1 MGVKSHACI
10 PLPHTSMEKNKS
22 ISGSSEFQS
31 RWRQI
36 RINALICLGV
46 AAVIAILISLNFSQL
61 ERFELWSGDQLTKN
75 RGGGTVDDRLVLIGI
90 DDASLNVLDYLDE
103 EEVMAS
109 SALDEMSFGYPFPR
123 SVYAALT
130 QKLIDA
136 GAALVVYDVVFRDE
150 GEGDAAFKAVIE
162 ANPRK
167 VVVASDVV
175 YPELGGQQGGA
186 SKPFVL
192 LPSTSVIETDGT
204 MDPRVGLAKFTP
216 DIDSKVR
223 AMKGVMRIYEHE
235 GEPLRHSMA
244 IAALRQINPDAEI
257 EHFGVPQPIRYPD
270 FSDGS
275 GTYAPNSL
283 YTVFLEE
290 SWEKNFGGGQYF
302 RDKVV
307 YVGGVSTTQFHD
319 EVDIPIGRILG
330 VQLQMSA
337 FAAASS
343 GEHYSIIGKGGQIL
357 FVFLLALIVFG
368 IAFTLRRPLLGLLIL
383 CSFAASY
390 LGLVSWLYFNHSL
403 LLPSA
408 APMST
413 LVLTSLGVYGSRYAL
428 ERLEKAKLRRVLERQ
443 MSKELADHI
452 LSMPEGYFQSLPG
465 VRKPVT
471 ILFSDIR
478 SFTNRSE
485 KDDPVE
491 LVKQL
496 KEYMNAMG
504 RIVFENQGVV
514 DKFIGDA
521 VMGVWGLMQADRE
534 VDDARSAVAAAVAMQ
549 RRLRELNVKW
559 AEEGRE
565 PFHIGIGLNH
575 GDVIFGMMGSEEKE
589 EMTVIGDAVNQ
600 AARIEG
606 LTKKFGQEIIIGP
619 RVAEKM
625 DGLVPLRSLG
635 RIRTFGKDEAEEL
648 FAVLTELPSEQSASQ
663 LDWLKRYNSGLGAF
677 QQGKLEVAREYLQA
691 CHNERPDDLTCSIY
705 LEAIERGDDHGD
717 LVLRGK

>member
-1 MGVKSHACI
+1 MEKVKS
-10 PLPHTSMEKNKS
+10 TTR
-22 ISGSSEFQS
+22 SSES
-31 RWRQI
+31 TSLWRQM
-36 RINALICLGV
+36 RINALICLV
-46 AAVIAILISLNFSQL
+46 AGSVVAVFIALNSGRLQ
-61 ERFELWSGDQLTKN
+61 RFELWSGDELTNN

-90 DDASLNVLDYLDE
+90 DDASLNVLDFVDEQEVLDSPE
-103 EEVMAS
+103 
-109 SALDEMSFGYPFPR
+109 LDAMSFGYPYPR
-123 SVYAALT
+123 SVWAALT

-136 GAALVVYDVVFRDE
+136 GAALVVFDVVFSGE

-167 VVVASDVV
+167 VVVGCDLVT
-175 YPELGGQQGGA
+175 PEQGGQQEDV
-186 SKPFVL
+186 SIPFVL
-192 LPSTSVIETDGT
+192 LPSPTVIEPDDP
-204 MDPRVGLAKFTP
+204 MDPRIGLVKFFQ
-216 DIDSKVR
+216 DDDLKIR
-223 AMKGVMRIYEHE
+223 AMKGAMRIYEHE
-235 GEPLRHSMA
+235 SDPLRHSLA
-244 IAALRQINPDAEI
+244 IAALKQIDPDAEI
-257 EHFGVPQPIRYPD
+257 EHSGVQQPIRFPD
-270 FSDGS
+270 FSDRS
-275 GTYAPNSL
+275 GTYVPISL
-283 YTVFLEE
+283 YTLFLEDF
-290 SWEKNFGGGQYF
+290 WERNYGGGEFF
-302 RDKVV
+302 RDKIV
-307 YVGGVSTTQFHD
+307 YVGGCSNTQFHD
-319 EVDIPIGRILG
+319 NANIPAGTIIG

-343 GEHYSIIGKGGQIL
+343 GEYYLIVGKGGQIL
-357 FVFLLALIVFG
+357 LVFLVALVVFG
-368 IAFTLRRPLLGLLIL
+368 IAFMLRRPLLGLLIL
-383 CSFAASY
+383 CAFAAAY

-408 APMST
+408 SPMLT
-413 LVLTSLGVYGSRYAL
+413 LMLTGLGVYGSRYAM

-491 LVKQL
+491 LVTQL

-504 RIVFENQGVV
+504 KIVFVNSGVV

-521 VMGVWGLMQADRE
+521 VMGVWGLMQANRE
-534 VDDARSAVAAAVAMQ
+534 EDDARSAVAAAVAMQ
-549 RRLRELNVKW
+549 RRLRELNAKW

-619 RVAEKM
+619 RVADKM
-625 DGLVPLRSLG
+625 DGLVPLRPLG
-635 RIRTFGKDEAEEL
+635 RIRTLGKEEAEEL
-648 FAVLTELPSEQSASQ
+648 FAVLCEPTGDQSASQ
-663 LDWLKRYNSGLGAF
+663 EDWLKRCNSGLEAF
-677 QQGKLEVAREYLQA
+677 RVGDLEVAREHLQA
-691 CHNERPDDLTCSIY
+691 CHNDRPDDLTCSIY

-717 LVLRGK
+717 LILTGK

>member
-1 MGVKSHACI
+1 M
-10 PLPHTSMEKNKS
+10 
-22 ISGSSEFQS
+22 Q
-31 RWRQI
+31 
-36 RINALICLGV
+36 
-46 AAVIAILISLNFSQL
+46 
-61 ERFELWSGDQLTKN
+61 
-75 RGGGTVDDRLVLIGI
+75 GTMR
-90 DDASLNVLDYLDE
+90 
-103 EEVMAS
+103 
-109 SALDEMSFGYPFPR
+109 
-123 SVYAALT
+123 T
-130 QKLIDA
+130 
-136 GAALVVYDVVFRDE
+136 YDH
-150 GEGDAAFKAVIE
+150 
-162 ANPRK
+162 
-167 VVVASDVV
+167 ASDP
-175 YPELGGQQGGA
+175 Y
-186 SKPFVL
+186 
-192 LPSTSVIETDGT
+192 
-204 MDPRVGLAKFTP
+204 
-216 DIDSKVR
+216 
-223 AMKGVMRIYEHE
+223 
-235 GEPLRHSMA
+235 RHSLA
-244 IAALRQINPDAEI
+244 IAALKQISPDTEI
-257 EHFGVPQPIRYPD
+257 EHFGVQQPIQFPD
-270 FSDGS
+270 FSDGK
-275 GTYAPNSL
+275 GTYAPISL
-283 YTVFLEE
+283 HTLFLDEF
-290 SWEKNFGGGQYF
+290 WEKNYRGGEYF
-302 RDKVV
+302 RDKIV
-307 YVGGVSTTQFHD
+307 YVGGVSITQFHD
-319 EVDIPIGRILG
+319 DANIPIGTILG

-343 GEHYSIIGKGGQIL
+343 GEYYAIVGKGGEIL
-357 FVFLLALIVFG
+357 LVFLTALVVFG
-368 IAFTLRRPLLGLLIL
+368 IAFILRRPLLGLLLL
-383 CSFAASY
+383 CGFGGAY
-390 LGLVSWLYFNHSL
+390 LVLVNWLYFNHSL

-408 APMST
+408 SPMLT
-413 LVLTSLGVYGSRYAL
+413 LVLTGLGIYGSRYAI

-491 LVKQL
+491 LVTQL

-504 RIVFENQGVV
+504 KIVFVNSGVV

-534 VDDARSAVAAAVAMQ
+534 EADARSAVAAAVAMQ
-549 RRLRELNVKW
+549 RRLRELNAKW

-648 FAVLTELPSEQSASQ
+648 FAVLTELPGELTAAQE
-663 LDWLKRYNSGLGAF
+663 DWLKRYNSGLEAF
-677 QQGKLEVAREYLQA
+677 QAGKLEVAQEYLQT
-691 CHNERPDDLTCSIY
+691 CHEEKPDDLTCSIY
-705 LEAIERGDDHGD
+705 LKAIARGEHGD
-717 LVLRGK
+717 LILTGK

>member
-1 MGVKSHACI
+1 
-10 PLPHTSMEKNKS
+10 MEKNKS
-22 ISGSSEFQS
+22 TPRSSEFQS

-36 RINALICLGV
+36 RINALICLV
-46 AAVIAILISLNFSQL
+46 AASVIAAFIGLNSWRLQ
-61 ERFELWSGDQLTKN
+61 RFELWLGDELTQS
-75 RGGGTVDDRLVLIGI
+75 RGGGTVDDRLVLVGI
-90 DDASLNVLDYLDE
+90 DDPSLNVLDYVMDEQEVLDSPE
-103 EEVMAS
+103 
-109 SALDEMSFGYPFPR
+109 LDAMSFGYPFPR
-123 SVYAALT
+123 SVWAALT

-136 GAALVVYDVVFRDE
+136 GASLVVYDVIFAGE

-162 ANPRK
+162 ANPQK
-167 VVVASDVV
+167 VVIGCDVV
-175 YPELGGQQGGA
+175 IPELGGDQ
-186 SKPFVL
+186 SKPSVV
-192 LPSTSVIETDGT
+192 LPSPSVIEQVGP
-204 MDPRVGLAKFTP
+204 MDPRVGLVKFFPNDDLKIREMT
-216 DIDSKVR
+216 
-223 AMKGVMRIYEHE
+223 GEMRIFGHE
-235 GEPLRHSMA
+235 EDPLRHSLA
-244 IAALRQINPDAEI
+244 IAALKQTAPDSEI
-257 EHFGVPQPIRYPD
+257 KNIGVQRPIKFPD
-270 FSDGS
+270 FSGGS
-275 GTYAPNSL
+275 GTYVPISL
-283 YTVFLEE
+283 HTLFLEE
-290 SWEKNFGGGQYF
+290 YWEKNYKGGDYF
-302 RDKVV
+302 KDKIV
-307 YVGGVSTTQFHD
+307 YVGGCSTTQFHD
-319 EVDIPIGRILG
+319 DVNIPAGTILG
-330 VQLQMSA
+330 VQLQMTA
-337 FAAASS
+337 LAAASS
-343 GEHYSIIGKGGQIL
+343 GEYYSIVGKKGQIIS
-357 FVFLLALIVFG
+357 VLLMALVVFG
-368 IAFTLRRPLLGLLIL
+368 IAFMLRRPLLGLLIL
-383 CSFAASY
+383 CGCAAAY
-390 LGLVSWLYFNHSL
+390 LGLVPWLYYNHSL

-408 APMST
+408 SPLLT
-413 LVLTSLGVYGSRYAL
+413 LGLAGLGVYGSRYAM

-549 RRLRELNVKW
+549 RRLRELNAKW

-648 FAVLTELPSEQSASQ
+648 FAVLTELPGEQTAAQ
-663 LDWLKRYNSGLGAF
+663 EDWLNRYNSGLKAYQVGD
-677 QQGKLEVAREYLQA
+677 LEKAREDLQA
-691 CHNERPDDLTCSIY
+691 CHNEKPDDLTCSIY

-717 LVLRGK
+717 LVLTGK